1 MKVLV
6 IDNKD
11 SFTYNLYHYVE
22 QFVKSVDVFRSNS
35 ISIQDVSKYD
45 KIIFSPGPGLPSEHE
60 IMFKILD
67 VYKESKS
74 ILGICLGHQAIAEYF
89 GGSLVNLNQVKHG
102 VSSRLIINGSSFIF
116 NNVPN
121 YIKIGHYHSWVVSN
135 QNLPQSFH
143 VTSVNSDNLIM
154 SIEHRKYDIMGLQ
167 FHPESI
173 MTEYGL
179 LMLKNWVNYSQ
190 D

>member
-1 MKVLV
+1 MKVLI

-22 QFVKSVDVFRSNS
+22 QFAKHVDVYRADS
-35 ISIQDVSKYD
+35 ISLQQVSKYD
-45 KIIFSPGPGLPSEHE
+45 KIIFSPGPGLPCDHQ

-67 VYKESKS
+67 VYKENKS

-89 GGSLVNLNQVKHG
+89 GGSLINLNKVKHG
-102 VSSRLIINGSSFIF
+102 VSSKLTISGKSFIF
-116 NNVPN
+116 NNVTN
-121 YIKIGHYHSWVVSN
+121 NIQIGHYHSWVVSH
-135 QNLPQSFH
+135 QNFPKSIK

-154 SIEHRKYDIMGLQ
+154 SFKHIKYNIIGLQ